1 MILEYE
7 FETCIRKPHSLSS
20 IPIHLVAMRTHVQPV
35 LCAKIVNLL
44 HEVGAWLSPGNM
56 VFSTD
61 ITYLHDISE
70 ILLKAML
77 TIIII

>member
-1 MILEYE
+1 MNISFVLA
-7 FETCIRKPHSLSS
+7 

-44 HEVGAWLSPGNM
+44 HQVGAWLSPGNM

-70 ILLKAML
+70 ILPQLQSEFYKF
-77 TIIII
+77 TNGWNQ